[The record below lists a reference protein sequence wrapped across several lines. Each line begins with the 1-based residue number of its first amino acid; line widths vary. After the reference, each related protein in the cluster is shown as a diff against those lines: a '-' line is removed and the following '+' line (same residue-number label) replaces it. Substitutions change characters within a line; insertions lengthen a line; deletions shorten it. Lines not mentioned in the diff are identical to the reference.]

1 MTLNELIKKAT
12 QISRMLT
19 SGDIPVTINGKQ
31 VEIVDITFECNNNNY
46 RADIKVVAR
55 KEESV

>member
-1 MTLNELIKKAT
+1 
-12 QISRMLT
+12 MLT